1 MPEILADLLADLV
14 GADMRIQRL
23 FDAQDAIDRR
33 KGDFLTLK
41 TRGKRLLRNKK
52 APPLRNAPL
61 NAQDGIPPGPRRGTM
76 HLTYRAASL
85 GPALTSRSG

>member
-1 MPEILADLLADLV
+1 
-14 GADMRIQRL
+14 
-23 FDAQDAIDRR
+23 
-33 KGDFLTLK
+33 
-41 TRGKRLLRNKK
+41 LRNKK